1 MSIVYRITVDIEAPV
16 QPTEVRERVA
26 DAVRTLFPEAD
37 VNAESDRV
45 TARTHS
51 LDHFRE
57 RLFEQRILDTART
70 EFMRNR
76 TRSGF
81 EFRLKK
87 QAAFEDV
94 VNFSVG
100 NPAELGDIEVRVAV
114 DDPEVEAFIEFLAPR
129 TEDGKPLDEF

>member
-1 MSIVYRITVDIEAPV
+1 MGVVYRITVDIDGPV
-16 QPTEVRERVA
+16 QPTEVRQRVA
-26 DAVRTLFPEAD
+26 DAVRSLFPEAA
-37 VNAESDRV
+37 VTVESDRV

-70 EFMRNR
+70 EFLRNR

-87 QAAFEDV
+87 QAAAHDV

-100 NPAELGDIEVRVAV
+100 SPAELGDIDVRVSV
-114 DDPEVEAFIEFLAPR
+114 DEPDVEDFIAWLAPK
-129 TEDGKPLDEF
+129 TEDGTPVDS